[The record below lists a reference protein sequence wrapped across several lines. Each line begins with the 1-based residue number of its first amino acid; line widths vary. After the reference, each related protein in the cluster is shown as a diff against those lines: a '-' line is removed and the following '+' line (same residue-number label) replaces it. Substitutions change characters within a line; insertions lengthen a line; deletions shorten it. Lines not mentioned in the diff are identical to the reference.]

1 MLFLVLLLS
10 IMYGDFLKDRLILPR
25 TLSDLS
31 RLTSNYSSLNL
42 LRTCMP
48 VFSSR
53 KEAVIYEHSGQQQYK
68 AVVVVNS
75 RKNFDLCVLKQSVLD
90 RTSCGIESCHL
101 EIRTSESWS
110 QFWQSGLHLAKHGI
124 SVSQF
129 TYLQSRH
136 NVLSHSSFKA

>member
-110 QFWQSGLHLAKHGI
+110 QF
-124 SVSQF
+124 
-129 TYLQSRH
+129 
-136 NVLSHSSFKA
+136 